1 MSSLYSKLSILK
13 NDENFF
19 SSSKK
24 NSVIKQLQKELKLT
38 LEETT
43 IFSIIMSYQ
52 LNSTYAIE
60 FLGIKDDFKLSDDT
74 YLNYLN
80 IAYKLEKKG
89 LISIAEKRRGRTS
102 RLNPEFNIDDMIFN
116 KLILGFDYLDEVDFS
131 DIYSVVN
138 VIEQLFQ
145 KKDDN
150 KLTENR
156 FYDEANRVFEKME
169 KNKEFTQIINKYS
182 VNEKLILLHL
192 VYEYIDGNN
201 GERANSICETF
212 FDNLS

>member
-13 NDENFF
+13 DDEDFF
-19 SSSKK
+19 KNNKK
-24 NSVIKQLQKELKLT
+24 NPTIKELQKELKLSI
-38 LEETT
+38 EEST
-43 IFSIIMSYQ
+43 IFSMIMSYQ
-52 LNSTYAIE
+52 LNSTYAID
-60 FLGIKDDFKLSDDT
+60 FSSIKDDFKLSDDT

-89 LISIAEKRRGRTS
+89 LISIAEKRRGRAS
-102 RLNPEFNIDDMIFN
+102 RLKPEFNIDDMIFN

-150 KLTENR
+150 KLTETR
-156 FYDEANRVFEKME
+156 FYDEANRIFEKLE
-169 KNKEFTQIINKYS
+169 KKESTSLPCFS
-182 VNEKLILLHL
+182 LIL
-192 VYEYIDGNN
+192 I
-201 GERANSICETF
+201 AFI
-212 FDNLS
+212 LSLLMLTQVLISFV